1 MSIFHCFQSHV
12 TSGALKT
19 HRTHLLHST
28 SFCFEIA
35 GTFVSLSL
43 RHKFRDHMPHIQSKV
58 HDLPLFGCKY
68 CREKWSSTSPT
79 SHPRKAENKR
89 ASHKKKS
96 ISESISIYKS
106 YLKNTYLSPIIPSF
120 IEVSP
125 GPHPPA
131 SFRATLVSSS
141 SLEVGDAP
149 LISRCQ
155 TWGKPREKWRF
166 QLEKHGKNMG
176 NIGKSP

>member
-106 YLKNTYLSPIIPSF
+106 YLKKHLSIPNYPQLHRSLTWSPSTSLLSRHTGVLQLLGSGGRSPDLQ
-120 IEVSP
+120 VS
-125 GPHPPA
+125 
-131 SFRATLVSSS
+131 
-141 SLEVGDAP
+141 
-149 LISRCQ
+149 
-155 TWGKPREKWRF
+155 
-166 QLEKHGKNMG
+166 NMG
-176 NIGKSP
+176 KTP

>member
-1 MSIFHCFQSHV
+1 MVFNISNIS
-12 TSGALKT
+12 
-19 HRTHLLHST
+19 
-28 SFCFEIA
+28 
-35 GTFVSLSL
+35 
-43 RHKFRDHMPHIQSKV
+43 SKKGQKQKG
-58 HDLPLFGCKY
+58 F
-68 CREKWSSTSPT
+68 TQ
-79 SHPRKAENKR
+79 
-89 ASHKKKS
+89 KKS